1 MTADALTEELR
12 NSFRDGATVAKLIQI
27 ACDALG
33 PEASRRE
40 YLKAVRDAFGLSVG
54 GWYLPSY
61 SESFGNGEA
70 RDSKLTWVFLGDI
83 LTRRNDW
90 DTDAEIDHSR
100 WFDGIAKS
108 TDDEL
113 RIAVGSKHGLTAEG
127 WALLGRQ
134 DRDEILRTRAGQI
147 SQAELNEA
155 LAALAEQLQRR
166 VTVLENKLQPAEA
179 LVH

>member
-1 MTADALTEELR
+1 MTAEALTEELR

-27 ACDALG
+27 ARDALG
-33 PEASRRE
+33 PDAPRRE
-40 YLKAVRDAFGLSVG
+40 YLKAVRDAFGLGVG

-61 SESFGNGEA
+61 TDSFGNGDV

-83 LTRRNDW
+83 LARRNNW
-90 DTDAEIDHSR
+90 DAEADEGHPR
-100 WFDGIAKS
+100 WYDGVANS
-108 TDDEL
+108 TAAEL
-113 RIAVGSKHGLTAEG
+113 RLAVGSKHGLTEEG
-127 WALLGRQ
+127 WAALGQR
-134 DRDEILRTRAGQI
+134 DRDAILMTRTSAI

-166 VTVLENKLQPAEA
+166 VTALENKLQPAEA